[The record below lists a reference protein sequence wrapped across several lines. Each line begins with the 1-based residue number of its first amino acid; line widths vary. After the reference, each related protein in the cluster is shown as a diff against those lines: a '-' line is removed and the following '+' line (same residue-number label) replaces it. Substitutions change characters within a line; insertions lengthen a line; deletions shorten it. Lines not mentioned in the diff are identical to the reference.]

1 MVGPK
6 AKRKALGFVRDK
18 IERLSIRSA
27 CRILG
32 LQQST
37 FFYRPSRIRD
47 DAPLKQKIREVIEKH
62 QDHGRPM
69 LVWRLRERHGVTDN
83 HKRIYRLYK
92 ELGLQIGK
100 RSRKRRK
107 SERRFMFLAPTR
119 PNELW
124 AMDFVLDSFEC
135 GRRFR
140 VLTVKDL
147 FTHEAL
153 LLYVD
158 RSIPGSRVAE
168 VLSQLIAKRG
178 KPRAIICDNGTEYTS
193 KAMDQWAHANGVQL
207 QFIQPGKP
215 VQNAFIE
222 SFNGKF
228 RNSCL
233 NFNSFKDLSDAR
245 AIIEAWRITY
255 NFDRPNKPLGKL
267 TPAEFAKKHGVMV
280 EALAH

>member
-6 AKRKALGFVRDK
+6 AKRRALSFVREK
-18 IERLSIRSA
+18 LEQLSIRSA

-37 FFYRPSRIRD
+37 FFYKPSRVRD
-47 DAPLKQKIREVIEKH
+47 DEPLKAKIREVIEKH
-62 QDHGRPM
+62 QDYGRPM
-69 LVWRLRERHGVTDN
+69 LVWRLGRLGVKDN
-83 HKRIYRLYK
+83 HKRIHRIYR
-92 ELGLQIGK
+92 ELGLQVGK

-107 SERRFMFLAPTR
+107 SERRFMFIKPTR

-124 AMDFVLDSFEC
+124 AMDFVSDSFAN

-147 FTHEAL
+147 FTHEAVA
-153 LLYVD
+153 LYVD
-158 RSIPGSRVAE
+158 RSIPGARVAE
-168 VLSQLIAKRG
+168 VLSQVIARRG
-178 KPRAIICDNGTEYTS
+178 KPRAIVCDNGTEFTG
-193 KAMDQWAHANGVQL
+193 KAMDAWAFENGVEL

-215 VQNAFIE
+215 IQNAFIE

-228 RNSCL
+228 RASCL
-233 NFNSFKDLSDAR
+233 QFNEFEDLPEAR
-245 AIIEAWRITY
+245 AVIEAWRITY

-267 TPAEFAKKHGVMV
+267 TPAEFARKHGLVLETV
-280 EALAH
+280 

>member
-1 MVGPK
+1 
-6 AKRKALGFVRDK
+6 VREK
-18 IERLSIRSA
+18 FQLSIRSA
-27 CRILG
+27 CQLLG

-37 FFYRPSRIRD
+37 FFYKPRRTRD
-47 DAPLKQKIREVIEKH
+47 DEPLKAKIREVIEKH

-124 AMDFVLDSFEC
+124 AMDFVSDSFDN
-135 GRRFR
+135 GRKFR

-153 LLYVD
+153 VLYVD
-158 RSIPGSRVAE
+158 RSITGVRVAE
-168 VLSQLIAKRG
+168 VLSQVIARRG

-193 KAMDQWAHANGVQL
+193 RAMDEWAHASGVDL

-215 VQNAFIE
+215 IQNAFIE

-228 RNSCL
+228 RASCL
-233 NFNSFKDLSDAR
+233 NFNSFKDLAEAR
-245 AIIEAWRITY
+245 AIVEAWRINY

-267 TPAEFAKKHGVMV
+267 TPAEFAKKHGVVV
-280 EALAH
+280 EAV

>member
-6 AKRKALGFVRDK
+6 AKRRALSFVREK
-18 IERLSIRSA
+18 LEQLSIRSA

-37 FFYRPSRIRD
+37 FFYRPTRVRD
-47 DAPLKQKIREVIEKH
+47 DEPLKAKIREVIEKH

-100 RSRKRRK
+100 RSRKRKK
-107 SERRFMFLAPTR
+107 SERRFMFLAPKR

-124 AMDFVLDSFEC
+124 AMDFVSDSFEC
-135 GRRFR
+135 GRKFR

-153 LLYVD
+153 VLYVD
-158 RSIPGSRVAE
+158 RSIPGRRVAE

-193 KAMDQWAHANGVQL
+193 KAMDQWAHANGVEL

-215 VQNAFIE
+215 IQNAFIE
-222 SFNGKF
+222 SFNGKL
-228 RNSCL
+228 RASCL
-233 NFNSFKDLSDAR
+233 NFNSFQDLPDAR

>member
-6 AKRKALGFVRDK
+6 AKRRALSFVREK
-18 IERLSIRSA
+18 IEKLSIRSA
-27 CRILG
+27 CRLLG

-37 FFYRPSRIRD
+37 FFYKSTRQRD
-47 DAPLKQKIREVIEKH
+47 DEPLKQKIREVIEKH

-124 AMDFVLDSFEC
+124 AMDFVLDSFEN
-135 GRRFR
+135 GWRFR

-158 RSIPGSRVAE
+158 RSIPGTRVAE
-168 VLSQLIAKRG
+168 VLGQLIAKRG
-178 KPRAIICDNGTEYTS
+178 KPKAIICDNGTEYTS

-233 NFNSFKDLSDAR
+233 NFNSFKDLADAR

-267 TPAEFAKKHGVMV
+267 TPAEFAKKHGVVV

>member
-6 AKRKALGFVRDK
+6 NKRRALSAVREK
-18 IERLSIRSA
+18 FRLSIRSV

-32 LQQST
+32 LGQST
-37 FFYRPSRIRD
+37 FFYKQKRNRED
-47 DAPLKQKIREVIEKH
+47 EPLKAKIREVIEKH

-69 LVWRLRERHGVTDN
+69 LVWRLRERHGVKDN

-107 SERRFMFLAPTR
+107 SERRFMFLAPSK

-124 AMDFVLDSFEC
+124 AMDFVSDSFEC
-135 GRRFR
+135 GRKFR

-153 LLYVD
+153 VLFVD
-158 RSIPGSRVAE
+158 RSIPGVRVAE
-168 VLSQLIAKRG
+168 VLTQKIAMRG
-178 KPRAIICDNGTEYTS
+178 KPRAIICDNGTEFTS
-193 KAMDQWAHANGVQL
+193 KAMDQWAHANCVEL

-215 VQNAFIE
+215 IQNAFIE

-228 RNSCL
+228 RASCL
-233 NFNSFKDLSDAR
+233 NFNSFKDLADAR
-245 AIIEAWRITY
+245 ATIEAWRINY

-267 TPAEFAKKHGVMV
+267 TPAEFAKKHGVVV
-280 EALAH
+280 EAV

>member
-6 AKRKALGFVRDK
+6 AKRRALSAVRENLEK
-18 IERLSIRSA
+18 LSIRSA
-27 CRILG
+27 CRLLG

-37 FFYRPSRIRD
+37 FFYKQTRTRD
-47 DAPLKQKIREVIEKH
+47 DEPLKQKIREVIEKH

-83 HKRIYRLYK
+83 HKRIYRLYR

-100 RSRKRRK
+100 RSRKKRK
-107 SERRFMFLAPTR
+107 SERRFMFLAPTK

-124 AMDFVLDSFEC
+124 AMDFVLDSFEN
-135 GRRFR
+135 GWKFR

-153 LLYVD
+153 VLYVD
-158 RSIPGSRVAE
+158 RSIPGVRVAQ
-168 VLSQLIAKRG
+168 VLGELIAKRG

-193 KAMDQWAHANGVQL
+193 KAMDEWAHANGVEL

-228 RNSCL
+228 RGSCL
-233 NFNSFKDLSDAR
+233 NFNSFKDLADAR

-267 TPAEFAKKHGVMV
+267 TPAEFAKKHGVVV

>member
-1 MVGPK
+1 MVGLK
-6 AKRKALGFVRDK
+6 AKRRALSAAREK
-18 IERLSIRSA
+18 LSIRSS

-32 LQQST
+32 LHQST
-37 FFYRPSRIRD
+37 YFYRPKRKRD
-47 DAPLKQKIREVIEKH
+47 DEPLKAKIKEVIDKH

-69 LVWRLRERHGVTDN
+69 LVWRLRERMGVKDN
-83 HKRIYRLYK
+83 HKRIYRIYK
-92 ELGLQIGK
+92 ELGLQMGK
-100 RSRKRRK
+100 RIRRRRK
-107 SERRFMFLAPTR
+107 SERRFMFLTPTK

-124 AMDFVLDSFEC
+124 AMDFVSDSFAC

-153 LLYVD
+153 TLHVD
-158 RSIPGSRVAE
+158 RSISGSKVADALNL
-168 VLSQLIAKRG
+168 VIARRG

-193 KAMDQWAHANGVQL
+193 KAMDQWAYEKGIEL

-215 VQNAFIE
+215 IQNAFIE

-228 RNSCL
+228 RASCL
-233 NFNSFKDLSDAR
+233 QYNSFVDLADAR
-245 AIIEAWRITY
+245 SIIEAWRITY

-267 TPAEFAKKHGVMV
+267 TPAEFAKKHGVVV
-280 EALAH
+280 EAF

>member
-6 AKRKALGFVRDK
+6 AKRRALSAIREK
-18 IERLSIRSA
+18 LEKLSIRSA
-27 CRILG
+27 CRLLG

-37 FFYRPSRIRD
+37 FFYRSTRQRD
-47 DAPLKQKIREVIEKH
+47 DEPLKQKIREVIEKH

-124 AMDFVLDSFEC
+124 AMDFVLDSFEN
-135 GRRFR
+135 GWKFR

-153 LLYVD
+153 VLYVD
-158 RSIPGSRVAE
+158 RSIPGVRVAQ
-168 VLSQLIAKRG
+168 VLGQLIAKRG

-193 KAMDQWAHANGVQL
+193 KAMDEWAHSNGVEL

-233 NFNSFKDLSDAR
+233 NFNSFKDLADAR

-267 TPAEFAKKHGVMV
+267 TPAEFAKKHGVVV

>member
-6 AKRKALGFVRDK
+6 AKRKALSAVREK
-18 IERLSIRSA
+18 IAKLSIRSA
-27 CRILG
+27 CRLLG

-37 FFYRPSRIRD
+37 LFYKPTRKRD
-47 DAPLKQKIREVIEKH
+47 DEALKNAIRTVVEKY
-62 QDHGRPM
+62 QDYGRPM
-69 LVWRLRERHGVTDN
+69 LVWRLQERMGIKDN

-92 ELGLQIGK
+92 EMNLQVG
-100 RSRKRRK
+100 RRTRKKRK

-124 AMDFVLDSFEC
+124 AMDFVLDYFEC

-140 VLTVKDL
+140 VLCVKDL

-158 RSIPGSRVAE
+158 RSIPGMRVAE
-168 VLSQLIAKRG
+168 VLGQLIARRG
-178 KPRAIICDNGTEYTS
+178 KPRAIICDNGTEFTS
-193 KAMDQWAHANGVQL
+193 KAMDEWAHSNGVEL

-228 RNSCL
+228 RSSCL
-233 NFNSFKDLSDAR
+233 NFNSFKDLADAR

-255 NFDRPNKPLGKL
+255 NCDRPNKPLGKL

>member
-1 MVGPK
+1 MREK
-6 AKRKALGFVRDK
+6 L
-18 IERLSIRSA
+18 ERLSIRSA

-37 FFYRPSRIRD
+37 FFYRKKRSRD
-47 DAPLKQKIREVIEKH
+47 DEPLKQKIREVIEKH
-62 QDHGRPM
+62 QDYGRPM
-69 LVWRLRERHGVTDN
+69 LVWRLKERMGVKDN

-92 ELGLQIGK
+92 ELGLQVGK

-107 SERRFMFLAPTR
+107 SERRFMFLAPTK

-124 AMDFVLDSFEC
+124 AMDFVSDSFEC

-153 LLYVD
+153 ALYVD
-158 RSIPGSRVAE
+158 RSIPGIRVAE
-168 VLSQLIAKRG
+168 ELGRLIAKRG
-178 KPRAIICDNGTEYTS
+178 KPRAIICDNGTEFTG
-193 KAMDQWAHANGVQL
+193 KAMDEWAHGNNIDL

-215 VQNAFIE
+215 IQNAFIE

-228 RNSCL
+228 RASCL
-233 NFNSFKDLSDAR
+233 NFNSFTDLLDAR
-245 AIIEAWRITY
+245 ATIEAWRITY

-267 TPAEFAKKHGVMV
+267 TPAEFAKKHGVV
-280 EALAH
+280 IEAV